1 MKALRLHLVKVDKV
15 LSELQRQLAD
25 VIHRLECG
33 EDLDEAVVMDLMSR
47 IRNGVVVMGQSD
59 VCRLHEQVERA
70 ICLMTAVRDQAAAE
84 IKQIRR
90 GKAALSGYSHIRG
103 YRDGQRLSRK
113 A

>member
-1 MKALRLHLVKVDKV
+1 MKALRLHLAKVDKV
-15 LSELQRQLAD
+15 FSELQSQLAD

-47 IRNGVVVMGQSD
+47 IHNGVMVMGRPD
-59 VCRLHEQVERA
+59 VRRLHQQVERA
-70 ICLMTAVRDQAAAE
+70 IGLMTAVRDQAAAE

-103 YRDGQRLSRK
+103 YREGQRLSRK